1 MPPLPFPQVGIDD
14 ALLRRNMKTQTDEEV
29 IEMMNGCICC
39 TVRQDLVKVL
49 KNLSKRRDGG
59 LRLDAIIIE
68 TTGLADP
75 APVAQTFF
83 VEESVKNFCKLD
95 GIVTLIDAK
104 HIEQH
109 LDDEKPE
116 GVENE
121 AVEQVAF
128 ADRLLVNK
136 VDIVGEVDLERVE
149 KRLRTIN
156 KFAPILRCS
165 EAKVDVDQVLN
176 IRAFDLKKTLQNDP
190 KFLDTDAEH
199 KHDKTVT
206 SVGID
211 IEGQVD
217 FTALQDWLMK
227 LLKDDGANMYRM
239 KGILAVNGAD
249 ERFVYH
255 AVHMIFSGDFTDRWE
270 ANEPRRCKL
279 MFIGKNIDEAAL
291 RASFAECLATIESQ
305 AKRLKRLRFGVG
317 QAVECRTNKGWEK
330 GVIVELM
337 YRDESF
343 APGFF
348 APYQIQVGDDLI
360 YAPEDDSRFI
370 RKVKA

>member
-1 MPPLPFPQVGIDD
+1 
-14 ALLRRNMKTQTDEEV
+14 MKTQTDEEV

-39 TVRQDLVKVL
+39 TVRQDLVEVL
-49 KNLSKRRDGG
+49 KKLSKRRDGG

-83 VEESVKNFCKLD
+83 VEKSVSNFCKLD

-136 VDIVGEVDLERVE
+136 IDLVGEADLERVE

-156 KFAPILRCS
+156 KFAPVLRCEKAS
-165 EAKVDVDQVLN
+165 VDIDQVLN
-176 IRAFDLKKTLQNDP
+176 IRAFDLERTLQNDP
-190 KFLDTDAEH
+190 QFLDTDADHE
-199 KHDKTVT
+199 HDKTVT

-211 IEGQVD
+211 IEGHVD
-217 FTALQDWLMK
+217 LGAFQDWLMK

-239 KGILAVNGAD
+239 KGILAVNGAK

-255 AVHMIFSGDFTDRWE
+255 AVHMIFSGDFTDPWE
-270 ANEPRRCKL
+270 ENEPRSCKL

-291 RASFAECLATIESQ
+291 RASFTECLATTENQ
-305 AKRLKRLRFGVG
+305 AKRLKNLRYGVG

-337 YRDESF
+337 YRDDSF
-343 APGFF
+343 APGVF
-348 APYQIQVGDDLI
+348 APYQVQVGDNLI
-360 YAPEDDSRFI
+360 FAPEDDSRCI
-370 RKVKA
+370 RKVEA